1 MNKKRLALR
10 LTALL
15 VAAVCFF
22 SSMIPSSV
30 PSVYAADDKEL
41 KNLQNQYDNL
51 EKEIAEN
58 EAQLSKIQGQQ
69 KDTKSQLSS
78 LNKEIDSMNSQIS
91 ILSSR
96 INLLESKIATL
107 NANIEDT
114 TKQIAETEENIEK
127 ASKDIAET
135 EASMQEAKEL
145 LLGRIRENYIAGESS
160 MLEVIF
166 SSNDLSSYFERQ
178 ELISRVSE
186 EDAALISEL
195 SAKVKELNEL
205 KVLLEKS
212 EEDLKVK
219 SEQLADEKGDLQDQ
233 SDDLSGSR
241 QAQQSKMNEVSVKQQ
256 QVQSQLSELDQ
267 NSAEYKAIIARQR
280 KEREELDRQIDEY
293 IRVHGSSAG
302 DTPDAAYANDG
313 KMAWPV
319 KFQSY
324 ISCGYGYYSDGS
336 PHWGTDICAVGGN
349 SKGRPFC
356 AAQGGK
362 VILAK
367 NDGNWNYGFGNY
379 CVIDHGDG
387 KQTLYAHSSGLKVH
401 EGQIVQKG
409 QEIGYIGDTGN
420 VTGPHLHFEVRI
432 KKADGSVSR
441 VNPLNYVKNTT
452 A

>member
-1 MNKKRLALR
+1 MNKKRFAFR
-10 LTALL
+10 LTAFF

-22 SSMIPSSV
+22 SSMLPSAV
-30 PSVYAADDKEL
+30 PSVYAADEEL
-41 KNLQNQYDNL
+41 RDLQNQYENL
-51 EKEIAEN
+51 EKEIAQN
-58 EAQLSKIQGQQ
+58 EAELSKIQGQQ
-69 KDTKSQLSS
+69 KDTKSKLSS

-91 ILSSR
+91 ILNSR

-114 TKQIAETEENIEK
+114 TKQIALAEETIEK
-127 ASKDIAET
+127 TTKDIADA
-135 EASMQEAKEL
+135 EASMQQAKETL
-145 LLGRIRENYIAGESS
+145 MGRIRENYIAGESS

-166 SSNDLSSYFERQ
+166 SSSDLSSYFERQ
-178 ELISRVSE
+178 ELMQRVSE
-186 EDAALISEL
+186 EDAALIKEL
-195 SAKVKELNEL
+195 TAKVQELNEM
-205 KVLLEKS
+205 KTALEKS
-212 EEDLKVK
+212 KADLEVK

-233 SDDLSGSR
+233 EDDLSGSR
-241 QAQQSKMNEVSVKQQ
+241 QVQQSKMNEVSAKQQ
-256 QVQSQLSELDQ
+256 EVQSQLSELNQD
-267 NSAEYKAIIARQR
+267 SAEYKEIIARQR

-293 IRVHGSSAG
+293 IRVHGSSQG
-302 DTPDAAYANDG
+302 DTPDASYSNDG

-324 ISCGYGYYSDGS
+324 VSCGYGYYSDGS

-387 KQTLYAHSSGLKVH
+387 KQTLYAHSSGLLVH
-401 EGQIVQKG
+401 EGQIVRKG
-409 QEIGYIGDTGN
+409 QEIGYIGATGN